1 MKSFSQ
7 LIHKTPW
14 WALVIGGFTVL
25 AGLAMFLTPTHLIRL
40 ERSGATPE
48 ENKAIKREI
57 DYAFTEGAI
66 DFARGVV
73 REMYEHAKDPSRK
86 EELEHAM
93 DELDNAR
100 DGLREAGREVLQ
112 AKREAVEATVE
123 AATQAR
129 EAISE
134 ANAEAR
140 RALKDAGVDN
150 QRILKSL
157 DDSLQAAKDAEDESK
172 RALEETT
179 KNRTVDKVGRAV
191 ESASAAA
198 KGEKP
203 PLATPAVPPISAT
216 PAVPPVPAMPSMP
229 TIPKVTIERSN
240 DGQKKRVTIGGI
252 GTDKPLVDIQVD
264 RGSGKGARI
273 EIDPSIRIEPL
284 ASVEPPLAPLPPLSP
299 EAKADIREKV
309 TGDLYRLGVGGGL
322 ILIFIPLF
330 ILTLVAKFFIDRS
343 RASMRLVELKK
354 KEADFHSM
362 SRQVTEAKLQAL
374 QAQVEP
380 HFLYNTLA
388 SVQALTEVDP
398 AQANLMTGHLIA
410 YLRNALPKMRE
421 SVSTVGQ
428 EIELVRAYLNILQ
441 MRMGKRLTF
450 DITVPQS
457 LLALPFPP
465 LMVPSL
471 VENAIKHGLEPQRE
485 GGSVLISAQSQDG
498 KLRLTVADTGRGF
511 GESIGAGVGLTNIR
525 ERLAALYGD
534 QAKLTLEENAPHGV
548 IATLEVPLGVSANTT
563 MTPPIPVA
571 PLPASAATP
580 PTFARK
586 TLSVAAGAERVWRK
600 TLSFTFIALV
610 IVAAVFCGL
619 VLFGGMTGLIPVQI
633 GDLRI
638 NGAEGALLSG
648 VAMVVVFILLVI
660 VAALLIAILYGLGFL
675 AVGLAIFIPIV
686 IVIALMPVM
695 APFILLALLIWWFF
709 RKKKAKAEDAVPL
722 KVEPMF
728 AETPPPVPTETETRL

>member
-1 MKSFSQ
+1 MKSISD
-7 LIHKTPW
+7 LLHKTPW
-14 WALVIGGFTVL
+14 WGLVIGGFTVL
-25 AGLAMFLTPTHLIRL
+25 AALAMFVTPTHLISL
-40 ERSGATPE
+40 EKSGATPE

-73 REMYEHAKDPSRK
+73 REMYERTNDPSRK
-86 EELEHAM
+86 DELEHALT
-93 DELDNAR
+93 ELDNAR
-100 DGLREAGREVLQ
+100 DGLREAGRDVLR
-112 AKREAVEATVE
+112 AKREAAEAAVE
-123 AATQAR
+123 AAKEARQA
-129 EAISE
+129 ITE
-134 ANAEAR
+134 ANKDAR

-150 QRILKSL
+150 ERILKSL
-157 DDSLQAAKDAEDESK
+157 DDSLQAAKDAEDEAKRSLDESK
-172 RALEETT
+172 KE
-179 KNRTVDKVGRAV
+179 RTVEKVDRAV
-191 ESASAAA
+191 ERAKAAA
-198 KGEKP
+198 KGEKAP
-203 PLATPAVPPISAT
+203 PASAPPVIPAVPS
-216 PAVPPVPAMPSMP
+216 VPA
-229 TIPKVTIERSN
+229 IPKVTIEKSD
-240 DGQKKRVTIGGI
+240 DGDKKRVIIGGL
-252 GTDKPLVDIQVD
+252 GSEKPLLDIQVD
-264 RGSGKGARI
+264 RGHGKPGVGARI
-273 EIDPSIRIEPL
+273 QFD
-284 ASVEPPLAPLPPLSP
+284 PPLPSVAPLPPLSP
-299 EAKADIREKV
+299 ETKADIRQKV
-309 TGDLYRLGVGGGL
+309 TGDLYRIGIGSGL
-322 ILIFIPLF
+322 ILIFIPIF
-330 ILTLVAKFFIDRS
+330 ILTIVAKIFIDRA
-343 RASMRLVELKK
+343 RASMRLAELKK

-398 AQANLMTGHLIA
+398 AQANAMTGHLIQ

-450 DITVPQS
+450 DITVPQN

-511 GESIGAGVGLTNIR
+511 GEAIGAGVGLANIR

-534 QAKLTLEENAPHGV
+534 KAKLTLEENAPHGV
-548 IATLEVPLGVSANTT
+548 IATIEVPLGVSANTT
-563 MTPPIPVA
+563 TAAPVPEA
-571 PLPASAATP
+571 PAAAATNP
-580 PTFARK
+580 SFARK

-619 VLFGGMTGLIPVQI
+619 ILFGGMTGALPVQI
-633 GDLRI
+633 AGAHVG
-638 NGAEGALLSG
+638 GAEGALISG
-648 VAMVVVFILLVI
+648 VAMVLAFIVLVI
-660 VAALLIAILYGLGFL
+660 AAAIVIAVLYGLGFI
-675 AVGLAIFIPIV
+675 AVGLAIFIPVV
-686 IVIALMPVM
+686 ILIALSPVM
-695 APFILLALLIWWFF
+695 APFILLALLIWWIFR
-709 RKKKAKAEDAVPL
+709 RKKKAKEAAVAP
-722 KVEPMF
+722 KVEPTL
-728 AETPPPVPTETETRL
+728 AETPAPLPTDSEPRL